1 VIIIR
6 NLQRKVKIDKEHIQR
21 CLEIVL
27 KKLKLEKTE
36 IGILFVNDFR
46 SKELNRA
53 YRGKDSPTD
62 VISFPMFHSIKEIK
76 KTVKDSPYEE
86 DLPIGDVVINL
97 HQAERQAIEYDV
109 ELHEEVLRL
118 IVHGVLHLCGYD
130 HEVSKKQEKR
140 MFTKQKELLD
150 AIKKVG

>member
-1 VIIIR
+1 
-6 NLQRKVKIDKEHIQR
+6 
-21 CLEIVL
+21 
-27 KKLKLEKTE
+27 
-36 IGILFVNDFR
+36 
-46 SKELNRA
+46 
-53 YRGKDSPTD
+53 
-62 VISFPMFHSIKEIK
+62 MFHSIKEIK
-76 KTVKDSPYEE
+76 KAVKDSPYEE

-130 HEVSKKQEKR
+130 HELSEKQEKR